1 MLPLSIQQKLAVC
14 GIEINGPHEWDPQ
27 VNNEE
32 FYSRVIAEK
41 NLGLGEAYMDGW
53 WNCKRLDELLC
64 RIIKCGVEYDIKG
77 SLRYTLLLLPMK
89 LINMQSRSRSHRA
102 AEEHYDIGNDFFFSF
117 LDPLRQYSCAYF
129 KDTAD
134 LDAAQVNKL
143 ELIAGKLELKEGDR
157 LLDIG
162 CGWGGLSKY
171 MASRYGCRVTAVNIS
186 REQLAFAR
194 EDCKGL
200 PVEFIECDY
209 RDISG
214 EYDKVVSVGMFEHV
228 GSKNFRSYMNVVHR
242 VLRKNGIFLLHTIGV
257 NTSGINCDQWLNKYI
272 FPHGSLPSA
281 AQIASAAEGLFVIE
295 DFHNLG
301 AHYDKTLMNWY
312 RNFTKSWP
320 AFAERYG
327 ERFQR
332 MWSYYLLSCAGAF
345 RSRAIQLFQVLM
357 TRSCDA
363 REQPS
368 ATLR

>member
-1 MLPLSIQQKLAVC
+1 M
-14 GIEINGPHEWDPQ
+14 
-27 VNNEE
+27 
-32 FYSRVIAEK
+32 Y
-41 NLGLGEAYMDGW
+41 
-53 WNCKRLDELLC
+53 KR
-64 RIIKCGVEYDIKG
+64 
-77 SLRYTLLLLPMK
+77 
-89 LINMQSRSRSHRA
+89 Q
-102 AEEHYDIGNDFFFSF
+102 
-117 LDPLRQYSCAYF
+117 
-129 KDTAD
+129 
-134 LDAAQVNKL
+134 
-143 ELIAGKLELKEGDR
+143 EGDR

-242 VLRKNGIFLLHTIGV
+242 VLRKNGIFLLHTIGG
-257 NTSGINCDQWLNKYI
+257 NTSGINCDRWLSKYI

-295 DFHNLG
+295 DLHNLG
-301 AHYDKTLMNWY
+301 AHYDKTLMSWY

-332 MWSYYLLSCAGAF
+332 MWSYYLSL
-345 RSRAIQLFQVLM
+345 IHI
-357 TRSCDA
+357 
-363 REQPS
+363 
-368 ATLR
+368 